1 MALLDQPEQGYI
13 EPATVSPRPTGMR
26 WGFIMGL
33 VSVALSLLW
42 HITGMVDFT
51 QQQSMFSLPNAIN
64 WAVTLGLF
72 YYAFT
77 QHRDNELGGYM
88 TLGRAMG
95 LGFWITLVSGIITAI
110 YLYFFL
116 TYMMPD
122 FASTML
128 DNAAEQ
134 AEKRGQDPEVA
145 RQQMEKMSWMFS
157 PAFFGV
163 FAILGSLFFGVI
175 FSLIVGLVVRRE
187 SPRPF

>member
-13 EPATVSPRPTGMR
+13 EPATVSPRPAGMR
-26 WGFIMGL
+26 WGLIMGL
-33 VSVALSLLW
+33 VSVALGLLW
-42 HITGMVDFT
+42 YVTGMVDFT
-51 QQQSMFSLPNAIN
+51 QQQSMFSLPNIIN
-64 WAVTLGLF
+64 WTVTIALF
-72 YYAFT
+72 YFAFT

-88 TLGRAMG
+88 TLGRAMS
-95 LGFWITLVSGIITAI
+95 LGFWITLISGIITAI

-116 TYMMPD
+116 TFVMPD
-122 FASTML
+122 FVSTMI

-134 AEKRGQDPEVA
+134 AEKRGQDPEVM

-157 PAFFGV
+157 PAAFSA
-163 FAILGSLFFGVI
+163 FAILGSLLFGVI